1 MRVSSS
7 NPSFT
12 PNFVAG
18 SEHWLAGLG
27 RAIVR
32 RFNEWRKKRAILEEL
47 YRLDQW
53 TLYDLRIHSCD
64 FDSIANGTYQRV
76 TASAPSGSPTEMPH
90 EKPAPRLWPN

>member
-12 PNFVAG
+12 STFTAG
-18 SEHWLAGLG
+18 SEHFLAGLG
-27 RAIVR
+27 RAIAR
-32 RFNEWRKKRAILEEL
+32 RFQEWRKKRAILEEL

-64 FDSIANGTYQRV
+64 FDSIANGTYQRM
-76 TASAPSGSPTEMPH
+76 TATSGTEMLR
-90 EKPAPRLWPN
+90 EKPAPRL

>member
-12 PNFVAG
+12 STFAAG
-18 SEHWLAGLG
+18 SEHFLVGLG
-27 RAIVR
+27 RAIAR
-32 RFNEWRKKRAILEEL
+32 RFHEWRKKRAILEEL

-64 FDSIANGTYQRV
+64 FDSIANGTYQRMAE
-76 TASAPSGSPTEMPH
+76 TSGAGMPQ

>member
-7 NPSFT
+7 TSSFT
-12 PNFVAG
+12 PSFVAG
-18 SEHWLAGLG
+18 SESWLAAFGRAVLG
-27 RAIVR
+27 R
-32 RFNEWRKKRAILEEL
+32 FNAWRKKRAILEEL

-64 FDSIANGTYQRV
+64 FQSIAEGTYQR
-76 TASAPSGSPTEMPH
+76 ASANSGPEVPR